1 MINFIRSKLA
11 VVFLWCSSCL
21 PAQSWNFSSPINV
34 TESAKAG
41 VFHHLESSGRRNIAV
56 SGNIVGIAWEDDSD
70 GIPRIYLA
78 RKNLDSNHFDTKV
91 SISGEG
97 EAYEPSI
104 MSLGEGLFAIGW
116 EEDEQV
122 SLRIVTPEK
131 MGPILK
137 IGNKT
142 AAQASLANLDD
153 SIMVVHREQAQRF
166 GKIIL
171 QELKITDEN
180 QLSPVKRCAVD
191 SEPLKNDQLYPVI
204 AVLQG
209 QVNVAWEDRR
219 FGHTVIMHSQASPD
233 DSCQFTPPLRISEK
247 PEGSG
252 SPFGAGHGVARVT
265 LASYGSSWLYAVWE
279 DKRDYREV
287 YDIFGA
293 AKNWDNLFGHNKRV
307 QDDFGKNARQ
317 WHATVAGH
325 RNGQLVAAWTDERDG
340 NMDIWYSQLEDGQ
353 WSDDQVIAAASGSGI
368 QYHPSIT
375 LDQSGNLHVA
385 WIYRQTD
392 DGPTQIRYVQAR
404 RKKD

>member
-1 MINFIRSKLA
+1 MINFIRSKLT
-11 VVFLWCSSCL
+11 VVFLLFSSSL
-21 PAQSWNFSSPINV
+21 VAQSWNFSPPINV

-56 SGNIVGIAWEDDSD
+56 SGNIVGITWEDDSD

-91 SISGEG
+91 RISGEG
-97 EAYEPSI
+97 EAYEPTI
-104 MSLGEGLFAIGW
+104 ISLGGGLFAIGW

-142 AAQASLANLDD
+142 ASQASLANFDD
-153 SIMVVHREQAQRF
+153 SILVVYREQVQRF

-171 QELKITDEN
+171 QELNISDEN

-191 SEPLKNDQLYPVI
+191 SELLENDQLYPVI

-219 FGHTVIMHSQASPD
+219 FGHTVIMHSQASPN
-233 DSCQFTPPLRISEK
+233 DSCQFTPPVRISEK
-247 PEGSG
+247 PKGSG
-252 SPFGAGHGVARVT
+252 SPYGAGHGVARVT
-265 LASYGSSWLYAVWE
+265 LASYGSSWLYAVWA
-279 DKRDYREV
+279 DKRDYREG

-293 AKNWDNLFGHNKRV
+293 AKNGDNLFGPNKRV
-307 QDDFGKNARQ
+307 QDDFGNNARQ
-317 WHATVAGH
+317 WHATLAGH
-325 RNGQLVAAWTDERDG
+325 KNGQLVAAWTDERDG
-340 NMDIWYSQLEDGQ
+340 SMDIWYSQLEEGE
-353 WSDDQVIAAASGSGI
+353 WSSDTVVPAVSREGI

-375 LDQSGNLHVA
+375 LDQSGNLHLA
-385 WIYRQTD
+385 WIYRQTG
-392 DGPTQIRYVQAR
+392 DGPTQVRYVQAQP
-404 RKKD
+404 KND